1 MAEPILKFNHVTKRF
16 DDQISVNDVSFQVN
30 EGEFFV
36 LVGASGSGKTTTLR
50 MINRLIDPSSGE
62 IQLRGKS
69 SMEYNLRELR
79 MSIGY
84 VLQGSALFPNMTVQQ
99 NVTLI
104 PEMRGQS
111 NKTANSLAE
120 ELLQEV
126 DMDPKQYLS
135 KYPKEL
141 SGGEQQRIGI
151 LRAFA
156 ANPQLILMDE
166 PFSALDPIARRQL
179 RSLVKRIH
187 ENTNS
192 TIVFVTH
199 DMDEALELGDRIA
212 VMQEGNLEQ
221 VGTPDEV
228 VNSPANDFVSQMFA
242 NSLAYDI
249 YGVYL
254 SKLKLLGYLT
264 DTKKTTVAVP
274 KIKET
279 ATVGDVLDI
288 INEVGEVEIDSED
301 GSVGYLNQA
310 DLLRSMNDFREYQ
323 R

>member
-1 MAEPILKFNHVTKRF
+1 MAEPILEFDHVSKRF
-16 DDQISVNDVSFQVN
+16 DNQMSVDDISFQVN

-50 MINRLIDPSSGE
+50 MINRLIDPSSGL
-62 IQLRGKS
+62 IKLRGKN
-69 SMEYNLRELR
+69 SMDYNLRELR

-99 NVTLI
+99 NITLI

-111 NKTANSLAE
+111 SKTALSLAE

-179 RSLVKRIH
+179 RSLVKQIH

-192 TIVFVTH
+192 TIV
-199 DMDEALELGDRIA
+199 L
-212 VMQEGNLEQ
+212 
-221 VGTPDEV
+221 
-228 VNSPANDFVSQMFA
+228 
-242 NSLAYDI
+242 
-249 YGVYL
+249 
-254 SKLKLLGYLT
+254 
-264 DTKKTTVAVP
+264 
-274 KIKET
+274 
-279 ATVGDVLDI
+279 
-288 INEVGEVEIDSED
+288 
-301 GSVGYLNQA
+301 
-310 DLLRSMNDFREYQ
+310 
-323 R
+323 

>member
-1 MAEPILKFNHVTKRF
+1 MAEPILEFDHVSKRF
-16 DDQISVNDVSFQVN
+16 DNQMSVDDISFQVN

-50 MINRLIDPSSGE
+50 MINRLIDPSSGL
-62 IQLRGKS
+62 IKLRGKN
-69 SMEYNLRELR
+69 SMDYDLRELR

-99 NVTLI
+99 NITLI

-111 NKTANSLAE
+111 SKTALSLAE

-179 RSLVKRIH
+179 RSLVKQIH

-212 VMQEGNLEQ
+212 VMQSGNLEQ
-221 VGTPDEV
+221 VGTPSEV
-228 VNSPANDFVSQMFA
+228 VTAPANDFVAQMFA

-264 DTKKTTVAVP
+264 ETKKTTAAVP
-274 KIKET
+274 KIKDT
-279 ATVGDVLDI
+279 ATVGDVLKI
-288 INEVGEVEIDSED
+288 INDAGEVEVDSED
-301 GSVGYLNQA
+301 GSIAYLNQTE
-310 DLLRSMNDFREYQ
+310 LLRGMNDFQAYQ